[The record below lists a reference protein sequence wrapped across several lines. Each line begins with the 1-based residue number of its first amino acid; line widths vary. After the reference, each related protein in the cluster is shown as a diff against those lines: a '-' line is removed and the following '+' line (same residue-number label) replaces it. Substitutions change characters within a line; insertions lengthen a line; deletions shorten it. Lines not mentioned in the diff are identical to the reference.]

1 MWKDIWSEKGEDF
14 ADFDITNLIKA
25 DGFDTSGTSLNTR
38 SWMDFFEYVAKLIQI
53 DSDKK
58 WVLEIGCGGGAALKA
73 LSFIN
78 DKLEI
83 YGIDYSQ
90 NLIKL
95 AKRAIKN
102 GNFVCDEAINIDSIF
117 AKENGG
123 GGDLTLYFQT
133 PYFITYQTKNMFLV
147 S

>member
-1 MWKDIWSEKGEDF
+1 
-14 ADFDITNLIKA
+14 
-25 DGFDTSGTSLNTR
+25 
-38 SWMDFFEYVAKLIQI
+38 MDFFEYVAKLIQI

-58 WVLEIGCGGGAALKA
+58 RVLEIGCGGGAALKA

-133 PYFITYQTKNMFLV
+133 PHFITYQTKNMFLV